1 MSSQPSYTA
10 LATPSIFF
18 SELNAQDLQLIQ
30 NAFSSISEADDEPCI
45 SKEMFCYLLGEH
57 LKKGSTSDYIEL
69 FDKIDISRNN
79 FISWQQFSSHL
90 LLDYYES
97 DDRTKHTQV
106 PQWDNIKLVNVPH
119 KNFICAVLNNPNKI
133 GNYVTVGKDGMIC
146 FINENL
152 QVKRTCQI
160 ITNPDE
166 IRAKD
171 LWVTDAC
178 LLANFNKIC
187 CLTTSKE
194 ILIYDVTAT
203 SKFTCHYKLYGFKHV
218 LVSVSYW
225 FSDGENNNAALV
237 FGDTGSSLHVLWFL
251 NCQVNMFDRSL
262 KTDNNQKICL
272 EIHIEELINKQ
283 YPSVRYLSYQG
294 KVSTWIRQVKYLP
307 LLDCFLA
314 CTTNSKDS
322 LVLAW
327 LNKGRESFRI
337 TSFNITLGIN
347 AFDYHAKLNLIVT
360 GCCNHHVCVWNP
372 YVVSKPVGVL
382 RGHVQP
388 VVTVQ
393 FLKSRNQIVS
403 MSKDKTLR
411 IWDVQMQICL
421 QRLPGLF
428 QKTLTDSA
436 LKMTVNQ
443 NNISILTA
451 INASLYSLQMK
462 IENKKQIQSHS
473 ACVTD
478 LVYNEKLGQ
487 IISVCEGSCISI
499 WYFSTGQKVKTIMNA
514 HDFSEITTVTL
525 NYAQTRII
533 TAGTDGLIKIWDSN
547 GTCYHVLVV
556 DDNKPCEITKVLIL
570 KRLIIAIGWSKVLC
584 CFNVNEMNSYY
595 VNPMPGEWK
604 GKHKHYDDILAA
616 SFIEPRTLVTASFD
630 GDIILWNTNT
640 QNAMRKIITE
650 PRKTINLPPID
661 PQKRFLTS
669 HTQTRKSKREFNL
682 RISRGKS
689 HLSRGSQQN
698 LFSRSSNGAPTS
710 PIAKREIISI
720 TSLGVFPTRN
730 SNISEVADIFTTHS
744 DGLLKLWNSHTCE
757 NLVEFEVF
765 TFSGSIVSAV
775 DSRDHFLGLGAESG
789 VCKFYEIQDF
799 CNGNIEKQ
807 KKPCPHLNFSHFH
820 HQESITCIKFV
831 QTLDLLYIL
840 TTSSD
845 YTIVLHCFDHLIGIF
860 GQQEHW
866 NLNDESFQFR
876 DFWDSKTSE
885 TEVAD
890 DEVLDNNLLRAEIQT
905 NVDNFS
911 ASHNDVLV
919 VPSRAISIQQ
929 EDSWLSDSDG
939 EIYDQNLMTKST
951 WDNTILGKS
960 YEEERKKKRD
970 RKQPYDLPEKPSQM
984 LKCSYRNLVTS
995 ELNSE
1000 SIAIQKPDFIH
1011 HPERYFIDRD
1021 DKKKVPVFRDT
1032 QNLNYKYDEASLFPK
1047 SILDLGLKLRTARSI
1062 TQNVKP
1068 GQKHMAL
1075 KQRKITRADLSF
1087 N

>member
-1 MSSQPSYTA
+1 
-10 LATPSIFF
+10 
-18 SELNAQDLQLIQ
+18 
-30 NAFSSISEADDEPCI
+30 
-45 SKEMFCYLLGEH
+45 
-57 LKKGSTSDYIEL
+57 
-69 FDKIDISRNN
+69 
-79 FISWQQFSSHL
+79 
-90 LLDYYES
+90 
-97 DDRTKHTQV
+97 
-106 PQWDNIKLVNVPH
+106 
-119 KNFICAVLNNPNKI
+119 
-133 GNYVTVGKDGMIC
+133 
-146 FINENL
+146 
-152 QVKRTCQI
+152 
-160 ITNPDE
+160 
-166 IRAKD
+166 
-171 LWVTDAC
+171 
-178 LLANFNKIC
+178 
-187 CLTTSKE
+187 
-194 ILIYDVTAT
+194 
-203 SKFTCHYKLYGFKHV
+203 
-218 LVSVSYW
+218 
-225 FSDGENNNAALV
+225 
-237 FGDTGSSLHVLWFL
+237 
-251 NCQVNMFDRSL
+251 
-262 KTDNNQKICL
+262 
-272 EIHIEELINKQ
+272 
-283 YPSVRYLSYQG
+283 
-294 KVSTWIRQVKYLP
+294 
-307 LLDCFLA
+307 
-314 CTTNSKDS
+314 
-322 LVLAW
+322 
-327 LNKGRESFRI
+327 
-337 TSFNITLGIN
+337 
-347 AFDYHAKLNLIVT
+347 
-360 GCCNHHVCVWNP
+360 
-372 YVVSKPVGVL
+372 
-382 RGHVQP
+382 
-388 VVTVQ
+388 
-393 FLKSRNQIVS
+393 

-616 SFIEPRTLVTASFD
+616 SFIEPRTLVTASYD

-807 KKPCPHLNFSHFH
+807 KKPCPHLKFSHFH